1 MEVEVQAKKV
11 TEYVSS
17 DFANRLLGDTG
28 KDCIPQFLEDSG
40 SNAGCAIYRALSA
53 GSSKFC

>member
-11 TEYVSS
+11 IEHVSS
-17 DFANRLLGDTG
+17 DFANCLLGDTG
-28 KDCIPQFLEDSG
+28 KDCIPQFLEDSC

-53 GSSKFC
+53 GFF